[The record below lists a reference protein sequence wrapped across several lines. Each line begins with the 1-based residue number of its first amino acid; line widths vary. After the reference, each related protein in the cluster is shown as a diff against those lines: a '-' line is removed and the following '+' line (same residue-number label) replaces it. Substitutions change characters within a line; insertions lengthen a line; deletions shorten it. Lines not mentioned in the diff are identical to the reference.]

1 MTNNKTYQKL
11 TRDSLQRHS
20 QDCLHTS

>member
-1 MTNNKTYQKL
+1 MTNNKTHQKL